1 MTNKPIIYPLAE
13 ETWDNLEIE
22 AIQSVIDSRK
32 FTMGERVLEF
42 EKEFARYFG
51 SKFAVF
57 SNSGSSANLL
67 AIASLIYTNRLKK
80 GDEVIVPAVSWS
92 TTYYPLHQYGLK
104 IKFVDVDINTL
115 NANLENITQAITT
128 DTKAVLVVNLLGNPS
143 QLSEITKL
151 CKGKK
156 IILIEDNCESLGAKY
171 NEKYAGTFG
180 VLGTFST
187 YFSHHISTIEGGL
200 TVTNDV
206 DLYHTMIS
214 LRAHGWTRG
223 LPINS
228 KIYERKS
235 NEFYEQFNFIL
246 PGYNLR
252 PTEIQAA
259 IGLEQIKKIP
269 RIIVQRRLN
278 AKHFINSIHSLENFI
293 TQFELGESSW
303 FGFSILLS
311 GNLEGKRDK
320 LIETLTNNGIECR
333 PIVAG
338 NFTLNKVIDFFDY
351 QISHELLNAS
361 KIHYDGFFVGNHSF
375 DNKKNIN
382 KFIDI
387 LREFNEES

>member
-104 IKFVDVDINTL
+104 IKFVDIDINTL
-115 NANLENITQAITT
+115 NANLETIAQAVTT

-143 QLSEITKL
+143 QLSEITEL
-151 CKGKK
+151 CKEKK

-180 VLGTFST
+180 ILGTFST

-269 RIIVQRRLN
+269 GIIAQRRLN
-278 AKHFINSIHSLENFI
+278 AKHFIKSIHSLKNFI
-293 TQFELGESSW
+293 TQSELGESSW

-320 LIETLTNNGIECR
+320 LIEILTNNGIECR

-351 QISHELLNAS
+351 QINHELLNAS

-375 DNKKNIN
+375 DNMKNIN

-387 LREFNEES
+387 LRKFNEK